1 MGNIGWVNNDKVGKP
16 QVQAGLKAFIRG
28 ILFFLTEHFI

>member
-1 MGNIGWVNNDKVGKP
+1 MENIEWINNSKVGKP

-28 ILFFLTEHFI
+28 ILLLMNT